1 MSEQFICWKCGTKL
15 LHVILPMSRREECS
29 QCHCDQH
36 VCKMC
41 IYYDSASRS
50 SCLEERAEYIADHER
65 ANFCDYFSPSNA
77 AFNASTRQSQQLAKA
92 RLAALFD
99 DEPTQNA
106 PSLSKNADPDIPC
119 TDKPLSPSEIA
130 EQKLRELLGE

>member
-1 MSEQFICWKCGTKL
+1 MSEQFICWKCGAKL
-15 LHVILPMSRREECS
+15 LDVILPMSRREECS

-41 IYYDSASRS
+41 VYYDSASRI
-50 SCLEERAEYIADHER
+50 SCLEEHAEYIADRER

-77 AFNASTRQSQQLAKA
+77 AFNASARQKQQQAKA

-99 DEPTQNA
+99 DEQTQMG
-106 PSLSKNADPDIPC
+106 PSLWENPNQPSP
-119 TDKPLSPSEIA
+119 DKPLTPSEIA
-130 EQKLRELLGE
+130 EQKLRKLLGE